1 MIPNHSVIVSV
12 TEPKGKNRK
21 KVWFRKSKNLFNIAN
36 AKPEWIGCTGNTG
49 SSDATNRTD
58 KIEIKANT
66 DYVFSYEYK
75 TLAGTGNRDICIY
88 DKNLKVLTKANSKV
102 YNPAD
107 KQVSIKSSV
116 DGYVDISYDK
126 NCTNIMFERNNK
138 PSSYEIYVEPQLF
151 VRNSNGVYEEFIN
164 KKELEKEIFVNK
176 TPFTANEGYTIDL
189 QYMNKQGKHYWGTV
203 VFHKNSGMFGSSEIA
218 LKCNVELAQ
227 IFSYGCFLGTNTYNA
242 LAVGYLHLRANQEL
256 YVGDNNNTSKYN
268 YARCF
273 VDFIEK

>member
-1 MIPNHSVIVSV
+1 MVGTKGQVLTKQSETDGDANWEDIEANEVYIGKAEEAPSSAKIIVEEEDFVEGS
-12 TEPKGKNRK
+12 TLGKSEIYIGPDEPTTGE
-21 KVWFRKSKNLFNIAN
+21 KVWFNKDENS
-36 AKPEWIGCTGNTG
+36 
-49 SSDATNRTD
+49 
-58 KIEIKANT
+58 
-66 DYVFSYEYK
+66 
-75 TLAGTGNRDICIY
+75 IY
-88 DKNLKVLTKANSKV
+88 
-102 YNPAD
+102 
-107 KQVSIKSSV
+107 
-116 DGYVDISYDK
+116 
-126 NCTNIMFERNNK
+126 
-138 PSSYEIYVEPQLF
+138 
-151 VRNSNGVYEEFIN
+151 VRNSNGAYEEFIN

>member
-1 MIPNHSVIVSV
+1 MQ
-12 TEPKGKNRK
+12 
-21 KVWFRKSKNLFNIAN
+21 
-36 AKPEWIGCTGNTG
+36 
-49 SSDATNRTD
+49 
-58 KIEIKANT
+58 NT
-66 DYVFSYEYK
+66 DEDK
-75 TLAGTGNRDICIY
+75 KIY
-88 DKNLKVLTKANSKV
+88 
-102 YNPAD
+102 
-107 KQVSIKSSV
+107 IK
-116 DGYVDISYDK
+116 
-126 NCTNIMFERNNK
+126 
-138 PSSYEIYVEPQLF
+138 
-151 VRNSNGVYEEFIN
+151 NSNDVYEEFIN
-164 KKELEKEIFVNK
+164 KKKLEKEIFVNK